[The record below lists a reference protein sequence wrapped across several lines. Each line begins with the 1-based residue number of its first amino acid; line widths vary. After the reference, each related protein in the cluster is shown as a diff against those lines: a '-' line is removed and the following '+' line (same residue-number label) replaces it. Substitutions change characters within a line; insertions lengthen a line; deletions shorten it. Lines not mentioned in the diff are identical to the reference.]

1 MFKRLKHKIQR
12 WWIKFRLQPIRV
24 FCFHQV
30 SETFDA
36 STMWECDWMPVARF
50 KNKIGELI
58 ENGYTFISL
67 PEAQMHLR
75 KDAFRSKKYAVLTM
89 DDAGNCIM
97 ELMPWLAEHNIPITL
112 FLPYSF
118 ISGENVNH
126 KCGIS
131 LTEVQLN
138 ELLQRYPELVSIA
151 NHGFNHNSAAE
162 VSVDEIISDIEKDE
176 AALKNYAIKI
186 PFYAYPGGYHTLMTD
201 TLIPKMGLTP
211 VYCDG
216 KKNYND
222 SSVIHREL
230 L

>member
-1 MFKRLKHKIQR
+1 MGILKRIQR
-12 WWIKFRLQPIRV
+12 KFMHLRLQPIRV

-30 SETFDA
+30 SESFDA

-50 KNKIGELI
+50 KNKIEELI

-75 KDAFRSKKYAVLTM
+75 EDAFRNKKYAVLTM

-97 ELMPWLAEHNIPITL
+97 DLMPWLAEHNIPITL

-131 LTEVQLN
+131 LTEIQLN
-138 ELLQRYPELVSIA
+138 DLLQRYPELVTIA
-151 NHGFNHNSAAE
+151 NHGFYHNNVAE
-162 VSVDEIISDIEKDE
+162 VSVGEIISDIEKDE
-176 AALKNYAIKI
+176 AALINYVSKI
-186 PFYAYPGGYHTLMTD
+186 PFYAYPGGYHTPMTD

>member
-1 MFKRLKHKIQR
+1 MGILKRIQR
-12 WWIKFRLQPIRV
+12 KFMHLRLQPIRV

-30 SETFDA
+30 SESFDA

-50 KNKIGELI
+50 KNKIEELI

-75 KDAFRSKKYAVLTM
+75 EDAFRNKKYAVLTM

-97 ELMPWLAEHNIPITL
+97 DLMPWLAERNIPITL

-131 LTEVQLN
+131 LTEIQLN
-138 ELLQRYPELVSIA
+138 DLLQRYPELVTIA
-151 NHGFNHNSAAE
+151 NHGFYHNSAAV

-176 AALKNYAIKI
+176 VSMKKYVAKI
-186 PFYAYPGGYHTLMTD
+186 PFYAYPGGYHTPMTD

>member
-1 MFKRLKHKIQR
+1 MGILKRIQR
-12 WWIKFRLQPIRV
+12 KFMHLRLQPIRV

-30 SETFDA
+30 SESFDA

-50 KNKIGELI
+50 KNKIEELI

-75 KDAFRSKKYAVLTM
+75 EDAFRDKKYAVLTM

-97 ELMPWLAEHNIPITL
+97 ELMPWLAERNIPITL

-118 ISGENVNH
+118 ITGENVNH
-126 KCGIS
+126 KCGVS
-131 LTEVQLN
+131 LTEIQLE
-138 ELLQRYPELVSIA
+138 ELQQKYPELVTIA
-151 NHGFNHNSAAE
+151 NHGFYHNSAAD
-162 VSVDEIISDIEKDE
+162 VSIDKIISDVEKDE
-176 AALKNYAIKI
+176 AALKSYVAKI
-186 PFYAYPGGYHTLMTD
+186 PFYAYPGGYHTPMTD
-201 TLIPKMGLTP
+201 ILIPKMGLTP

>member
-1 MFKRLKHKIQR
+1 MGILKRIQR
-12 WWIKFRLQPIRV
+12 KFMHLRLQPIRV

-30 SETFDA
+30 SESFDA

-50 KNKIGELI
+50 KNKIEELI

-75 KDAFRSKKYAVLTM
+75 EDAFRNKKYAVLTM

-97 ELMPWLAEHNIPITL
+97 DLMPWLAEHNIPITL

-118 ISGENVNH
+118 IIGENVNH
-126 KCGIS
+126 KCGTS
-131 LTEVQLN
+131 LTVAQLN
-138 ELLQRYPELVSIA
+138 DLLQRYPELVTIA
-151 NHGFNHNSAAE
+151 NHGFYHNSAAV

-176 AALKNYAIKI
+176 IAMKKYVAKI
-186 PFYAYPGGYHTLMTD
+186 PFYAYPGGYHTSKTD
-201 TLIPKMGLTP
+201 AVVYKMGFTP

-216 KKNYND
+216 GVNFND
-222 SSVIHREL
+222 SNVVHREL